1 MEKLKVRELLEATG
15 GRLIQG
21 DLKREISGIST
32 DSRKIKRDE
41 LFVAL
46 KGLRYDGQDFLQ
58 EVLGKG
64 ASGILISKLP
74 GRRRPSSVVH
84 RPSPVTILVK
94 DTLKALGQIA
104 KYYRE
109 KFDLPVVAVTGSTGK
124 TTTKDMIASILSLEL
139 SVLKTQGNFN
149 NEVGVPLTLFRLS
162 RKHEVAVL
170 ELGMSALGEIERLTR
185 ISSPKI
191 GVMTNVGEVH
201 LQYLGNVERVALAKA
216 ELMYTL
222 GKDDVAILNIDDP
235 YVRDMRK
242 KIRAR
247 IITYGIRRR
256 VQVKAQKIENLREEG
271 MKFTLGIEKGDFP
284 LHLRCLGY
292 HNIYN
297 ALAAAAATHALGMK
311 KEMIQEGL
319 SQFQPL
325 VGRMRIM
332 RMRGLTILDDTYNA
346 SPKSFIA
353 AIETLRDLS
362 PKGRKILVTGDMLEL
377 GERAP
382 LAHKE
387 TGIYVAHSGID
398 TLITC
403 GGLAGYIAQGAI
415 RAGMEKRRIVSC
427 QNKRETGDKLL
438 SLAKEGDTI
447 LIKGSHATGMEEI
460 IKKLK
465 SKYIPK

>member
-1 MEKLKVRELLEATG
+1 MEKLKVRELIEATG

-32 DSRKIKRDE
+32 DSRKIKKDE
-41 LFVAL
+41 LFIAL
-46 KGLRYDGQDFLQ
+46 KGPRYDGHDFVQ
-58 EVLGKG
+58 KAIKKD
-64 ASGILISKLP
+64 ASGILVSKLA
-74 GRRRPSSVVH
+74 GRRRPS
-84 RPSPVTILVK
+84 PGTILVK

-124 TTTKDMIASILSLEL
+124 TTTKDMIASILSLER

-170 ELGMSALGEIERLTR
+170 ELGMSALGEIGRLTR
-185 ISSPKI
+185 ISSPRI

-216 ELMYTL
+216 ELVYTL

-247 IITYGIRRR
+247 IVTYGIRRR
-256 VQVKAQKIENLREEG
+256 TQVRAQRIENLKEKG
-271 MKFTLGIEKGDFP
+271 MRFTLRIEKEDFP

-297 ALAAAAATHALGMK
+297 ALAAASAAHALSMK
-311 KEMIQEGL
+311 REMIREGL
-319 SQFQPL
+319 SRFQPL
-325 VGRMRIM
+325 AGRMRIM
-332 RMRGLTILDDTYNA
+332 RMGGLTILDDTYNA

-362 PKGRKILVTGDMLEL
+362 PKGRKILVAGDMLEL
-377 GERAP
+377 GERAL

-403 GGLAGYIAQGAI
+403 GNLAGYIAQGAI
-415 RAGMEKRRIVSC
+415 GAGMKAKKIISC
-427 QNKRETGDKLL
+427 RNKKETGERLS
-438 SLAKEGDTI
+438 SLAKEGDAI
-447 LIKGSHATGMEEI
+447 LIKGSHATGMERI
-460 IKKLK
+460 IKKLREV
-465 SKYIPK
+465 YG

>member
-58 EVLGKG
+58 EALDKG
-64 ASGILISKLP
+64 ACGILVSTSPITDHRLP
-74 GRRRPSSVVH
+74 I
-84 RPSPVTILVK
+84 TILVRN
-94 DTLKALGQIA
+94 TLKALGQIA

-242 KIRAR
+242 GIKAR
-247 IITYGIRRR
+247 IFTYGIRRR
-256 VQVKAQKIENLREEG
+256 AQVKAQKIENLREEG
-271 MKFTLGIEKGDFP
+271 MKFTLRIEKGDFP

-332 RMRGLTILDDTYNA
+332 RMGGLTILDDTYNA

-382 LAHKE
+382 RAHKE

-403 GGLAGYIAQGAI
+403 GNLAGYIAQGAI
-415 RAGMEKRRIVSC
+415 GAGMEKRRIVSC

>member
-1 MEKLKVRELLEATG
+1 MV
-15 GRLIQG
+15 
-21 DLKREISGIST
+21 
-32 DSRKIKRDE
+32 
-41 LFVAL
+41 
-46 KGLRYDGQDFLQ
+46 
-58 EVLGKG
+58 
-64 ASGILISKLP
+64 SKLP
-74 GRRRPSSVVH
+74 GRRRPL
-84 RPSPVTILVK
+84 PVTILVK

-109 KFDLPVVAVTGSTGK
+109 KFTLPVVAVTGSTGK

-139 SVLKTQGNFN
+139 SVLKTQGNYN

-201 LQYLGNVERVALAKA
+201 LQYLGNVQRVALAKA
-216 ELMYTL
+216 ELVYAL

-235 YVRDMRK
+235 YVRDMK
-242 KIRAR
+242 KGIKAG
-247 IITYGIRRR
+247 IISYGIKK
-256 VQVKAQKIENLREEG
+256 KAQVRAKEIENLEAEG
-271 MKFTLGIEKGDFP
+271 MRFTLKMEKEDFP

-297 ALAAAAATHALGMK
+297 ALAAASTAHALGLK
-311 KEMIQEGL
+311 KEMIREGL
-319 SQFQPL
+319 SRFQPL
-325 VGRMRIM
+325 AGRMRIM

-353 AIETLRDLS
+353 ALETLRGLS
-362 PKGRKILVTGDMLEL
+362 PKGRKILVAGDMLEL

-403 GGLAGYIAQGAI
+403 GNLAGYIAQGAI
-415 RAGMEKRRIVSC
+415 GAGMKAKKIISC
-427 QNKRETGDKLL
+427 RNKKETGERLS

-447 LIKGSHATGMEEI
+447 LIKGSRAAGMEEI
-460 IKKLK
+460 IDKLK
-465 SKYIPK
+465 IAYR

>member
-1 MEKLKVRELLEATG
+1 MCIRDRLFIVLKGPRCDG
-15 GRLIQG
+15 H
-21 DLKREISGIST
+21 D
-32 DSRKIKRDE
+32 
-41 LFVAL
+41 FVQEAL
-46 KGLRYDGQDFLQ
+46 K
-58 EVLGKG
+58 KG
-64 ASGILISKLP
+64 ACGILISQLP
-74 GRRRPSSVVH
+74 ITNYQLPI
-84 RPSPVTILVK
+84 TILVK

-124 TTTKDMIASILSLEL
+124 TTTKDMIASILSLKL

-162 RKHEVAVL
+162 KKHQVAVL

-216 ELMYTL
+216 ELVYAL
-222 GKDDVAILNIDDP
+222 GKDDVAILNMDDP
-235 YVRDMRK
+235 YVRDMK
-242 KIRAR
+242 KGIKAR

-256 VQVKAQKIENLREEG
+256 AEVGAEGIENLGEG
-271 MKFTLGIEKGDFP
+271 GMRFTLRIMEESLP

-311 KEMIQEGL
+311 KEIIREGL
-319 SQFQPL
+319 SQLQPL
-325 VGRMRIM
+325 AGRMKIM
-332 RMRGLTILDDTYNA
+332 KIRGLTILDDTYNA

-362 PKGRKILVTGDMLEL
+362 PKGRKILVAGDMLEL
-377 GERAP
+377 GERAL

-398 TLITC
+398 RLITC
-403 GGLAGYIAQGAI
+403 GKLAEHIAQGAI
-415 RAGMEKRRIVSC
+415 GSGMEEERIITC
-427 QNKRETGDKLL
+427 RNKEEAGDRLS
-438 SLAKEGDTI
+438 SLAKEGDII
-447 LIKGSHATGMEEI
+447 LIKGSRATGMEEI
-460 IKKLK
+460 IQRLREVNNG
-465 SKYIPK
+465 